1 MLRQVPPLM
10 GHCPCATGYVYTHS
24 LCTHT
29 YVCMH
34 TQACTTQTFTYISKL
49 NSWLEWLKF
58 EVCSVLKAESRS
70 SELVLHCNTVQK
82 QTNKQTNIT
91 STPSSCLASSLPPYL
106 HWGLRR
112 QLSFSSYQSAMGQ
125 KRAEAHTGSKT
136 DAPCLDI

>member
-82 QTNKQTNIT
+82 QTNKQTNKHHVH
-91 STPSSCLASSLPPYL
+91 PLKLPGVFPPSLPPL
-106 HWGLRR
+106 G
-112 QLSFSSYQSAMGQ
+112 FASSAVLLLIPVCG
-125 KRAEAHTGSKT
+125 GSEEGRST
-136 DAPCLDI
+136 HR